1 MSTLTHKSSICGPSS
16 FERNIKEYL
25 KEHEN
30 ITIDEK
36 IIWTIK
42 QIYKRKDKITGK
54 KETKDK
60 ITSTFSTFIFSREH
74 QDRETHK
81 ENERNKKTKKTK
93 SSIENTKVPAHV
105 ISNNVILPVFE
116 NLDHGKKEMKIER

>member
-1 MSTLTHKSSICGPSS
+1 MFTLTHRSSICGPMS

-60 ITSTFSTFIFSREH
+60 ITFTFSTFIFSREH
-74 QDRETHK
+74 QDRKTHK
-81 ENERNKKTKKTK
+81 ENRKLK
-93 SSIENTKVPAHV
+93 AQ
-105 ISNNVILPVFE
+105 
-116 NLDHGKKEMKIER
+116 